1 MRILRLNKAGLP
13 ICWVTQEIA
22 ATLWVRQQVIWSLG
36 EKNIVLHGGYNAEGE
51 QSVLAL
57 PPIIACSGET
67 AHHILTPA
75 LSNRTL
81 FRRDDHFCMYCGN
94 QFPDALLTRDHV
106 NPVSLGGRNSWH
118 NVVAACQRCNNH
130 KGGRT
135 PEQANMQ
142 LLAVPFTPNIY
153 EFMYLSNR
161 QIVGD
166 QMEYLRA
173 RFRSNTRRWQ
183 AA

>member
-13 ICWVTQEIA
+13 VSWVTQEVA
-22 ATLWVRQQVIWSLG
+22 ATLTVREQVIWSLG
-36 EKNIVLHGGYNAEGE
+36 DKSIVLHGGYNALGQRSE
-51 QSVLAL
+51 LRL
-57 PPIIACSGET
+57 PPIIACDGEN
-67 AHHILTPA
+67 ARHVLTPS

-81 FRRDDHFCMYCGN
+81 FRRDDNFCMYCGN

-106 NPVSLGGRNSWH
+106 IPVSHGGDNTWQ

-135 PEQANMQ
+135 PEQAQME

-161 QIVGD
+161 HIVGD

-173 RFRSNTRRWQ
+173 RFRSHTRRWQ

>member
-13 ICWVTQEIA
+13 VSWVTQEMA
-22 ATLWVRQQVIWSLG
+22 VTLSVKQQVIWSLG
-36 EKNIVLHGGYNAEGE
+36 EKHIVMRGGYNIHGQRSE
-51 QSVLAL
+51 LHL

-67 AHHILTPA
+67 AQHGLTPA

-94 QFPDALLTRDHV
+94 QFADAMLTRDHV
-106 NPVSLGGRNSWH
+106 IPVSLGGENTWQ

-135 PEQANMQ
+135 PEQAQME

-161 QIVGD
+161 QIIGD
-166 QMEYLRA
+166 QMDYLRA
-173 RFRSNTRRWQ
+173 RFRSNTRKWQ

>member
-13 ICWVTQEIA
+13 ICWITQEMA
-22 ATLWVRQQVIWSLG
+22 ATLWVKEQVIWSLG
-36 EKNIVLHGGYNAEGE
+36 DNNIVLHGGHNRCGE
-51 QSVLAL
+51 RSVLAL
-57 PPIIACSGET
+57 PPIIACDGNTSR
-67 AHHILTPA
+67 HSLTPT

-94 QFPDALLTRDHV
+94 QFSDNELTRDHV
-106 NPVSLGGRNSWH
+106 VPVSQGGENHWR
-118 NVVAACQRCNNH
+118 NVVAACQRCNNF

-135 PEQANMQ
+135 PEQADME

-161 QIVGD
+161 QIIGD
-166 QMEYLRA
+166 QMEYLRS
-173 RFRSNTRRWQ
+173 RFRSNIRKWQ